1 MWRVHRLDHISAK
14 KPAKL
19 LDSKSLTLGFSR
31 KQIWPVFLPI
41 SRMWPPTLAQVAFW
55 EMTNSRTNLAFSSR
69 RRAPYIHMVAGLGVQ
84 VAAVALTA
92 GQLTAKLELGRSWG
106 RTFVRVADDTPKGS

>member
-1 MWRVHRLDHISAK
+1 MC
-14 KPAKL
+14 
-19 LDSKSLTLGFSR
+19 
-31 KQIWPVFLPI
+31 
-41 SRMWPPTLAQVAFW
+41 PPTLAQVAFW